1 MKKLIW
7 IILISTLAIAC
18 SNDDDKADAYGNFEA
33 TEVMVSAMAQGE
45 ILSLTIE
52 EGQQLDAD
60 LIVGLID
67 TVDLSLKKRQ
77 LQRGKDAVYTG
88 LVTIKAQ
95 QDVLLQQKKNLL
107 VDKNRVDKLY
117 KDGAAT
123 QKQRDDISGAM
134 DLLEA
139 QIIST
144 NSQKDRIMAEAQTID
159 AQIDQV
165 MESLQKCRITN
176 PTSGTILIKYAE
188 AGEVAVMGKPL
199 YKIAD
204 LSQMELKVYV
214 SGVQLPHIKLG
225 QDVEV
230 QIDNTKKE
238 NSSMKGQISWIS
250 STAEFTPK
258 TIQTKDERVNLVYA
272 VKIRVTNDGSVKI
285 GMPGQVNF

>member
-18 SNDDDKADAYGNFEA
+18 NNNDNKADAYGNFEA
-33 TEVMVSAMAQGE
+33 TEVMVSSLAQGE
-45 ILSLTIE
+45 ILSLTIK

-60 LIVGLID
+60 IIVGLID

-88 LVTIKAQ
+88 LVTINAQ

-107 VDKNRVDKLY
+107 VDKARVDKLY

-123 QKQRDDISGAM
+123 QKQRDDINGAL

-139 QIIST
+139 QIISA
-144 NSQKDRIMAEAQTID
+144 NSQKDRIMAEAETIE

-165 MESLQKCRITN
+165 MEGLQKCRINN
-176 PTSGTILIKYAE
+176 PTNGTILIKYAE

-204 LSQMELKVYV
+204 LRQMELKVYV
-214 SGVQLPHIKLG
+214 SGIQLPHIKLG
-225 QDVEV
+225 QEVEV

-238 NSSMKGQISWIS
+238 NSSMKGQITWIS

-272 VKIRVTNDGSVKI
+272 VKIRVANDGSVKI

>member
-7 IILISTLAIAC
+7 IVLISTLAIAC

>member
-1 MKKLIW
+1 MKKLTW
-7 IILISTLAIAC
+7 IILIYVTAIAC
-18 SNDDDKADAYGNFEA
+18 NNNGDKSDAYGNFEA

-45 ILSLTIE
+45 ILSMNIE
-52 EGQQLDAD
+52 EGQQLAKGM
-60 LIVGLID
+60 IIGLID
-67 TVDLSLKKRQ
+67 TIDLSLKKNQ
-77 LQRGKDAVYTG
+77 LIRSKDAVYTG
-88 LVTIKAQ
+88 LVTIRSQ

-107 VDKNRVDKLY
+107 VDKDRIDKLF

-123 QKQRDDISGAM
+123 QKQRDDIKGAL

-165 MESLQKCRITN
+165 MEGLQKCRISN
-176 PTSGTILIKYAE
+176 PTSGTVLIKYAE

-204 LSQMELKVYV
+204 LNQMELKVYV
-214 SGVQLPHIKLG
+214 SGVQLPQIKLG
-225 QDVEV
+225 QEVEV
-230 QIDNTKKE
+230 QIDKTKKE
-238 NSSMKGQISWIS
+238 NSDMKGVISWIS
-250 STAEFTPK
+250 SSAEFTPK

-272 VKIRVTNDGSVKI
+272 VKIRVINDGTIKI
-285 GMPGQVNF
+285 GMPGQINF

>member
-214 SGVQLPHIKLG
+214 SGVQLTHIKLG